1 MVPGSEFRV
10 PGSGVGVV
18 VPECGTR
25 NPEPGTLSDGIQQCR
40 TRPPILGA
48 L

>member
-10 PGSGVGVV
+10 PGSGIGATVL
-18 VPECGTR
+18 ERGTR

-48 L
+48 V

>member
-1 MVPGSEFRV
+1 MVPSSGFRV
-10 PGSGVGVV
+10 PGSEIGAV
-18 VPECGTR
+18 VPEGGMR

-48 L
+48 V